1 MSMRKSQSSMEFVIL
16 VGFMLLVIVIFFSIA
31 SSRVLKAREDANGVI
46 AEDLAKYAYREIEI
60 AKSVNNGYIRTFS
73 LPNKLVGNNYDIK
86 IVDNK
91 ELIVN
96 FLSKEHVL
104 FLPGD
109 VDGNISR
116 GSNKIKKIDGVVH
129 ISSE

>member
-109 VDGNISR
+109 VVGNISR

-129 ISSE
+129 IYSE